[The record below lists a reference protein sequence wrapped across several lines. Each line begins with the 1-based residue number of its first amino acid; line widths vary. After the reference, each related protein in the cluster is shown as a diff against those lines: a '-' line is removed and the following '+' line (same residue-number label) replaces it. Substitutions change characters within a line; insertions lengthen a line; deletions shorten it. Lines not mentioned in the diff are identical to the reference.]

1 MSISAASSCSEISL
15 EDLQTRDPDFSAD
28 YAESVKEERLSS
40 VSPMLTPPHTPTEEV
55 PPPPAPAP
63 APMTRDRPD
72 YDCQRGFQPKVTQP
86 PYQLPSTHHAL
97 GPSYQSP
104 PPPHTLYPH
113 NQQVPSSL
121 QEHQQQHK
129 LWLQAQAQMHAAAAA
144 AHQQPPYPPTLP
156 PYPPAP
162 LHPHVNPAHH
172 TVLMNQWI
180 RSAALYQQHHFHHRA
195 PYTVADM
202 QRLHATGRPGGMG
215 PMKIAGTAGA
225 RPKKQFICKYCNRHF
240 TKSYNL
246 LIHERT
252 HTDERPYSCDICG
265 KAFRRQD
272 HLRDHRYI
280 HSKEKPF
287 KCGDCGKGFCQS
299 RTLAVHKITHLE
311 ESPHKCPI
319 CNPSTSEPNLKT
331 HMQSHTMANRPAHAP
346 ATPILDLSQKTDVRS
361 DPKSQAPKK
370 ALGFS
375 IEDIMK
381 R

>member
-15 EDLQTRDPDFSAD
+15 EELQTREPDFAAD
-28 YAESVKEERLSS
+28 YAETVKEERLSS

-55 PPPPAPAP
+55 PAPAPPAPAP
-63 APMTRDRPD
+63 APPTRERHE
-72 YDCQRGFQPKVTQP
+72 FETKVTQP
-86 PYQLPSTHHAL
+86 YQLPASHHAL
-97 GPSYQSP
+97 GPSYHSP
-104 PPPHTLYPH
+104 PPHPSLYSH
-113 NQQVPSSL
+113 NQQVPSTL
-121 QEHQQQHK
+121 QEHQQHK

-144 AHQQPPYPPTLP
+144 AHQQPPYPPTLSA
-156 PYPPAP
+156 YPTAP
-162 LHPHVNPAHH
+162 LHPHAAPAHPA
-172 TVLMNQWI
+172 VLMNQWI
-180 RSAALYQQHHFHHRA
+180 RSAALYQQHHHFHPHRP

-202 QRLHATGRPGGMG
+202 QRLHATGRPGGLG
-215 PMKIAGTAGA
+215 PMKIGGGAGT

-287 KCGDCGKGFCQS
+287 KCSDCGKGFCQS

-319 CNPSTSEPNLKT
+319 CSRSFNQRANLKT
-331 HMQSHTMANRPAHAP
+331 HMQSHTMGRPQVP
-346 ATPILDLSQKTDVRS
+346 PTGPILDLSQKTEVRS
-361 DPKSQAPKK
+361 DVKMQPPKK
-370 ALGFS
+370 SLGFS